1 MTIRSAWWAVVA
13 MIGVLSGAGV
23 CRGADVW
30 RMAGGFNNWNAND
43 ESWTLRA
50 SKDRAGVFELER
62 PIGPGSYEFKFVR
75 NGDWGQGHL
84 GLRAEG
90 GLEQPGL
97 NIPLRI
103 GAMAMY
109 RVTLDTGARTWSVKA
124 ARVEQPVPIAHVMGT
139 PVAGRPFAIDFSES
153 LFSEGEAPTLT
164 LELDESA
171 ARWNL
176 ASDNPLRAFVQAT
189 KPGPLTVRATLTSGG
204 RSSSL
209 DRVIEVGRRYELHL
223 KAEGLAQVT
232 FPGSEQ
238 QPEGGLKEGFLIMLP
253 QGPGV
258 FRALIGVN
266 EKSVFR
272 SIAVLNDARELVLAS
287 QNVTVE
293 PGLYAVEV
301 RDGEVVTQPDPSK
314 PFMLIPGHW
323 RMFEFAPVARAGSPL
338 VWSAWLLGDFNAWA
352 APGSPGA
359 IALEAKP
366 DGTFA
371 GSVNLPPGVYRYQVA
386 LNGEQRVA
394 PATTKNAVTAP
405 DGTRASLLTIGKTAA
420 DIGPVRQGF
429 VDVEHIR
436 HDPSLPMDFLSIEP
450 DLGLADIAVST
461 APGDV
466 TAVMLRLKRKEGDR
480 WVTTHTV
487 PMHRATDP
495 AGFDRWS
502 ARVMAGSPELTY
514 CFAMKDGNTEHLTR
528 DYRATVAVGP
538 KLDLPAWAM
547 GATWYQ
553 IFPERFRN
561 ANPLNDQHGPG
572 VFGMKWTADWYKPAP
587 GEAES
592 WAKQWL
598 KPGQTMPERTGG
610 EIYNYIWDRR
620 YGGDLQGIV
629 EKLGELKALG
639 VTAIYL
645 NPVFE
650 AQSMHKYDATD
661 FRHIDDNFA
670 LPKSEGRVAPDPFVF
685 VEGET
690 EDPATWTW
698 TPADRYFIDEF
709 LPACRQAGIRVVI
722 DGVFNHTGRPF
733 WAFADIEKHGINS
746 AYKDWFFCEFD
757 EQGRLESWQSW
768 FNTGSLPKFRQ
779 ESNGDL
785 VAPVKKHIFD
795 ITRRWM
801 DPDGDGDPS
810 DGVDGW
816 RLDVALDVGLPFWKD
831 WRELVKSI
839 NPEAIIIAEIWDDAA
854 PYLTGDAFDTQMNYP
869 FAMPVIDWLAVQP
882 GMTSED
888 LGRRLSAAFNESAQT
903 LLIHQNLFG
912 SHDTDRYV
920 SMLWNPNRGYDQ
932 RNREQESDGREYK
945 AGRPPRE
952 VYELSLVGV
961 AIQATYIGAPMIYY
975 GDEYGMWG
983 SDDPTNRKPLP
994 WPDTGR
1000 NDNRDDEPA
1009 AWVRKQYAEWFNLRN
1024 DAVVGPIL
1032 RYGSVRHLATGNA
1045 GVFAFERELNGK
1057 RVVVVAN
1064 REKTAF
1070 EAGPLLPKSAKKTK
1084 VPGVSA
1090 RWWLVDGD

>member
-1 MTIRSAWWAVVA
+1 MRRS
-13 MIGVLSGAGV
+13 
-23 CRGADVW
+23 
-30 RMAGGFNNWNAND
+30 
-43 ESWTLRA
+43 
-50 SKDRAGVFELER
+50 K
-62 PIGPGSYEFKFVR
+62 
-75 NGDWGQGHL
+75 
-84 GLRAEG
+84 
-90 GLEQPGL
+90 
-97 NIPLRI
+97 
-103 GAMAMY
+103 
-109 RVTLDTGARTWSVKA
+109 
-124 ARVEQPVPIAHVMGT
+124 
-139 PVAGRPFAIDFSES
+139 
-153 LFSEGEAPTLT
+153 
-164 LELDESA
+164 
-171 ARWNL
+171 
-176 ASDNPLRAFVQAT
+176 
-189 KPGPLTVRATLTSGG
+189 
-204 RSSSL
+204 
-209 DRVIEVGRRYELHL
+209 
-223 KAEGLAQVT
+223 
-232 FPGSEQ
+232 
-238 QPEGGLKEGFLIMLP
+238 
-253 QGPGV
+253 
-258 FRALIGVN
+258 
-266 EKSVFR
+266 
-272 SIAVLNDARELVLAS
+272 
-287 QNVTVE
+287 
-293 PGLYAVEV
+293 
-301 RDGEVVTQPDPSK
+301 
-314 PFMLIPGHW
+314 
-323 RMFEFAPVARAGSPL
+323 
-338 VWSAWLLGDFNAWA
+338 
-352 APGSPGA
+352 
-359 IALEAKP
+359 
-366 DGTFA
+366 
-371 GSVNLPPGVYRYQVA
+371 
-386 LNGEQRVA
+386 
-394 PATTKNAVTAP
+394 
-405 DGTRASLLTIGKTAA
+405 
-420 DIGPVRQGF
+420 
-429 VDVEHIR
+429 
-436 HDPSLPMDFLSIEP
+436 
-450 DLGLADIAVST
+450 
-461 APGDV
+461 
-466 TAVMLRLKRKEGDR
+466 
-480 WVTTHTV
+480 
-487 PMHRATDP
+487 DP
-495 AGFDRWS
+495 AGFDRWT
-502 ARVMAGSPELTY
+502 ARIMSGRPEVRYSILLRDGDVEHVM
-514 CFAMKDGNTEHLTR
+514 R
-528 DYRATVAVGP
+528 DLRATVRVDP

-561 ANPLNDQHGPG
+561 GNPLNDQHGPG
-572 VFGMKWTADWYKPAP
+572 VFGMTWTADWYKPAP

-598 KPGQTMPERTGG
+598 KPGQSMPERTGG

-620 YGGDLQGIV
+620 YGGDLQGVV
-629 EKLGELKALG
+629 EKLDELRALG

-670 LPKSEGRVAPDPFVF
+670 LPKSEGRVAPDPFAF

-709 LPACRQAGIRVVI
+709 LPACRRAGIRVVI

-757 EQGRLESWQSW
+757 EQGRLKSWQSW
-768 FNTGSLPKFRQ
+768 FDTGSLPKFRQ

-801 DPDGDGDPS
+801 DPNGDGDPS

-869 FAMPVIDWLAVQP
+869 FAMPVVDWLAVQP
-882 GMTSED
+882 GMTSDD
-888 LGRRLSAAFNESAQT
+888 LGRRLNAAFNESAQT

-920 SMLWNPNRGYDQ
+920 SMLWNPRRGYDQ
-932 RNREQESDGREYK
+932 RNRAQESDGQAYK
-945 AGRPPRE
+945 PGRPPRE
-952 VYELSLVGV
+952 IYELSLVGM

-983 SDDPTNRKPLP
+983 ADDPTNRKPMP

-1000 NDNRDDEPA
+1000 NENRDDEPL
-1009 AWVRKQYAEWFNLRN
+1009 AWVRKQYVEWFNLRH
-1024 DAVVGPIL
+1024 DPIVGPIL

-1064 REKTAF
+1064 RDKAAF